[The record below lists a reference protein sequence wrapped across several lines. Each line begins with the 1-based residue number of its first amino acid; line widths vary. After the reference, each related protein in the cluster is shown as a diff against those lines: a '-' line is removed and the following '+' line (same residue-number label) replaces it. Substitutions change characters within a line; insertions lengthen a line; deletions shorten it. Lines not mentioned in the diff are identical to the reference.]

1 MIIREHYLK
10 KIRPFVESDLIKII
24 TGIHRCGKSVIMGQL
39 EAELRAAGKRTL
51 KLNFEDRS
59 VGCTIRNADELIA
72 AVEAQLTEEKLY
84 VFLDEI
90 QTVKEWNIACRSLR
104 LKNLSLFITGS
115 NSKLLS

>member
-1 MIIREHYLK
+1 
-10 KIRPFVESDLIKII
+10 
-24 TGIHRCGKSVIMGQL
+24 MG
-39 EAELRAAGKRTL
+39 R
-51 KLNFEDRS
+51 
-59 VGCTIRNADELIA
+59 TIRNADELIA

-115 NSKLLS
+115 NSSCCHENLRMNCQDVTWRFGFVPSSIANSRSTLLS

>member
-1 MIIREHYLK
+1 
-10 KIRPFVESDLIKII
+10 
-24 TGIHRCGKSVIMGQL
+24 MG
-39 EAELRAAGKRTL
+39 R
-51 KLNFEDRS
+51 
-59 VGCTIRNADELIA
+59 TIRNADELIA

-115 NSKLLS
+115 NSKLLSREFTNELSGRYVAFRIRPFVYRELSQYAAQLKQTYSITDYWGGARNLDLKVQAL